1 MFGGIK
7 KILGIEGVKIDV
19 ELSNP
24 INKKDQLI
32 KGKVKLTTLR
42 ESTIIGIAIK
52 LVEKYHRGRKDS
64 KLIDEYT
71 IGFVELDE
79 TLHLTKDEIIEIPFE
94 LPFKIYQ
101 SQMDKMQESNIFTA
115 GLVYLAKSVKGV
127 KSEYRIEAEAI
138 VTGTKLN
145 PLCKKEVTLK

>member
-7 KILGIEGVKIDV
+7 KLLGIEGVKIDLEIKEPV
-19 ELSNP
+19 S
-24 INKKDQLI
+24 KKSKLI
-32 KGKVKLTTLR
+32 HGNVKLTTLR
-42 ESTIIGIAIK
+42 DSTIIGIAIK

-79 TLHLTKDEIIEIPFE
+79 TLHLSKDDIIEIPFE
-94 LPFKIYQ
+94 LPFKITQ
-101 SQMDKMQESNIFTA
+101 SEMDKMQDSNFVAA
-115 GLVYLAKSVKGV
+115 GIVSIAKAIKGV

-145 PLCKKEVTLK
+145 PLCKKDINMK

>member
-7 KILGIEGVKIDV
+7 KMLGIEGVKIDV
-19 ELSNP
+19 DVNYP
-24 INKKDQLI
+24 ITKKEKVI
-32 KGKVKLTTLR
+32 RGKVKLTTLR
-42 ESTIIGIAIK
+42 ESTVIGIAIK
-52 LVEKYHRGRKDS
+52 LVEKYYRGRQDS

-71 IGFVELDE
+71 IGFVELDQ
-79 TLHLTKDEIIEIPFE
+79 TMHLSKDDIIEIPFE

-101 SQMDKMQESNIFTA
+101 SEMDKIQDSNFLAA
-115 GLVYLAKSVKGV
+115 GLVYLAKAAKGV

-145 PLCKKEVTLK
+145 PLCKKDIVMK

>member
-7 KILGIEGVKIDV
+7 KMLGIEGVKIDV
-19 ELSNP
+19 EVLYS
-24 INKKDQLI
+24 ISKKDQII

-42 ESTIIGIAIK
+42 DSTIIGVAIR
-52 LVEKYHRGRKDS
+52 LIEKYHRGRKDS
-64 KLIDEYT
+64 KLIDEY
-71 IGFVELDE
+71 IVGFVELDE
-79 TLHLTKDEIIEIPFE
+79 TMHLAKDDVVEIPFE

-101 SQMDKMQESNIFTA
+101 SEMDKMQDSNLFAA
-115 GLVYLAKSVKGV
+115 GLVLLAKTFKGV

-145 PLCKKEVTLK
+145 PLSKKEIIMK